1 MRTVGAG
8 WDRVFTL
15 ERNGILTK
23 SGYLVNAIL
32 LLTCLFALTYPAFN
46 LLELLSLNCPFKS
59 ITGLPCPGCGYTRSI
74 ESLITGDIF
83 SSFMHNPGWIIL
95 IFFMVT
101 MIVIGMK
108 TIIKGRQ
115 VVMNNRWLIMFVV
128 LLGSTWIG
136 KFILG
141 SVYY

>member
-1 MRTVGAG
+1 MGAG

-15 ERNGILTK
+15 ERNGILTY

-74 ESLITGDIF
+74 ESLVTGNIF
-83 SSFMHNPGWIIL
+83 ASFMHNPGWIIL
-95 IFFMVT
+95 IFFLGT
-101 MIVIGMK
+101 MIHTGIRSLI
-108 TIIKGRQ
+108 TGRQ
-115 VVMNNRWLIMFVV
+115 STLSNRWLLMFIV

-136 KFILG
+136 KFMLG
-141 SVYY
+141 SAYY